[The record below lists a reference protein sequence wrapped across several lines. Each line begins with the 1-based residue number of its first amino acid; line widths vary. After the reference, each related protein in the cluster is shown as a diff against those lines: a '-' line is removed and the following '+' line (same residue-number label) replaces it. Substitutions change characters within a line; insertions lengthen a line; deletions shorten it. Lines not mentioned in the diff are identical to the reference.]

1 MEASILDLRKNMKK
15 VMSALERN
23 ERVTLTR
30 RHRKMAVIIPEGE
43 KQEKKTKTKTT
54 DLAAF
59 GMWHDR
65 EDMKDVSKYIR
76 ELRKPRSF

>member
-30 RHRKMAVIIPEGE
+30 RRRKMAVIAGE
-43 KQEKKTKTKTT
+43 KQARKIKAT

-59 GMWHDR
+59 GMWADR
-65 EDMKDVSKYIR
+65 EDMQDVSAYVR

>member
-30 RHRKMAVIIPEGE
+30 RRRKMAVIVPAGE
-43 KQEKKTKTKTT
+43 KQARKIKAA
-54 DLAAF
+54 DHAAF
-59 GMWHDR
+59 GMWADR
-65 EDMKDVSKYIR
+65 EDMQDVSAYVR

>member
-30 RHRKMAVIIPEGE
+30 RRRKMAVIVPAGE
-43 KQEKKTKTKTT
+43 KQARKIKAA

-59 GMWHDR
+59 GMWA
-65 EDMKDVSKYIR
+65 
-76 ELRKPRSF
+76 LRYRCVDLGLARQSEGGGSD

>member
-30 RHRKMAVIIPEGE
+30 RRRKMAVIVPAGE
-43 KQEKKTKTKTT
+43 KQARNIKAT

-59 GMWHDR
+59 GMWADR
-65 EDMKDVSKYIR
+65 EDMQDVSAYVR

>member
-15 VMSALERN
+15 IMSALERN

-30 RHRKMAVIIPEGE
+30 RRRKMAVIVPAGE
-43 KQEKKTKTKTT
+43 KQARKIKAA

-59 GMWHDR
+59 GMWADR
-65 EDMKDVSKYIR
+65 EDMQDVSAYVR

>member
-30 RHRKMAVIIPEGE
+30 RRRKMAVIVPAGE
-43 KQEKKTKTKTT
+43 KQARKIKAAH
-54 DLAAF
+54 LAAF
-59 GMWHDR
+59 GMSADR
-65 EDMKDVSKYIR
+65 EDMQDVSAYVR

>member
-30 RHRKMAVIIPEGE
+30 RRRKMAGYSYLPVKSRPGRI
-43 KQEKKTKTKTT
+43 KAA

-59 GMWHDR
+59 GMWADR
-65 EDMKDVSKYIR
+65 EDMQDVSAYVR